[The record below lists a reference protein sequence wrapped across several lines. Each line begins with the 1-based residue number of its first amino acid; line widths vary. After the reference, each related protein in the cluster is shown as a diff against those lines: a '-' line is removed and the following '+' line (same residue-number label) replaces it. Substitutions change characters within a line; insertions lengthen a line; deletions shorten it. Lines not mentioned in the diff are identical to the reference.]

1 MSLTIQDQITTLL
14 DLTAGKICDI
24 NNLKFEKE
32 GEQYRISFRSDK
44 EEIFLENSNEVL
56 NAVQHYIRKIIHLKN
71 PEDKSHFFFDIGY
84 HNKNREYILSV
95 KIPEIAKEVVI
106 VEGKPVILVGLN
118 SFERLYIHNLLTD
131 VNDLQTTSVGV
142 DPNRK
147 LLILPASETG
157 STPLDESIIFDI
169 NTIKNDNTIDMFK
182 YSTELTNSDK
192 LETNI
197 NLD

>member
-118 SFERLYIHNLLTD
+118 SFERLYIHNLLAD